1 MNHREFCI
9 AVWRIMLRGG
19 KPTRISASKAYK
31 EFASSLGTTVDK
43 LTQDEKRVALLNSVC
58 LENSLCIE

>member
-9 AVWRIMLRGG
+9 AVWRIILRGG

-31 EFASSLGTTVDK
+31 EFASSLGTTVDE
-43 LTQDEKRVALLNSVC
+43 LTQDEKCVAILNATMM
-58 LENSLCIE
+58 EGT